1 MTDPAAQTASRPP
14 KRQALPEPLFVD
26 QLEAMIP
33 DLRRYARSLCR
44 NDDLADD
51 IIQES
56 CLKAWAAREGFDP
69 SFPLK
74 PWLFRI
80 VRNTWVQ
87 HCRRAWRIAPL
98 DPETAETQLSVS
110 ADQEWLC
117 DFHHMQTMMRHLP
130 SHQQEALLLVL
141 VTGFTYEEAA
151 LQLDCSE
158 GTVKSRVSRG
168 REALAGLL
176 NRSDKDTGPLAVHSA
191 PTLPSK
197 RNEAA

>member
-1 MTDPAAQTASRPP
+1 MTDPTAQPP
-14 KRQALPEPLFVD
+14 PTPPERRALPETLFVD

-51 IIQES
+51 IIQEA
-56 CLKAWAAREGFDP
+56 CLKAWAAREGFD
-69 SFPLK
+69 SSLALK

-110 ADQEWLC
+110 AEQEWLC
-117 DFHHMQTMMRHLP
+117 DFHHMQTVMRHLP
-130 SHQQEALLLVL
+130 SHQQDALLLVL
-141 VTGFTYEEAA
+141 VAGFTYEEAA

-176 NRSDKDTGPLAVHSA
+176 NRSDENRGQ
-191 PTLPSK
+191 PSGTQVATPPAK